1 LTLYDILQLPP
12 PPAAYIELGRPDG
25 STSEKGNSYEPGG
38 SEPFGKEASVTT
50 TRRRR
55 RRAYAWWCLVTV
67 FLFSPEPWVSCVVQ
81 CT

>member
-50 TRRRR
+50 TRRR
-55 RRAYAWWCLVTV
+55 
-67 FLFSPEPWVSCVVQ
+67 
-81 CT
+81 